1 MANLKLIEEITNA
14 FGPSG
19 FEDEVV
25 KVIKNNCTEFD
36 VESDAM
42 HNVFMRMK
50 SHTGKKPV
58 IMLDAHLDELGFIVQ
73 HIKSNGLIAFS
84 SLGGW
89 VATNVPAH
97 SVYIKNRKGEL
108 IKGITT
114 SKPPHFMTD
123 AERAAKLDIETIYID
138 VGASSRDEVINI
150 FGINV
155 GDPVMPDVEYSYNE
169 KNNTLF
175 GKAFDNRMGCYCII
189 ETMKKLAKEQN
200 LYVDIV
206 GGFASQEE
214 VGTRGAQITTET
226 LKPDLAIVFEGSPSD
241 DMYFNENEAQGALKK
256 GTQIRHMDASYISNP
271 EFIALA
277 KEVGDKNNI
286 PYQCTVRRRGSTDAG
301 KISLFGGY
309 NIPCLVLGIPCRYV
323 HTHYNWCSE
332 SDVDA
337 TVNMASEVIKAL
349 TEDTLNRIFFR
360 D

>member
-19 FEDEVV
+19 FEDDVV
-25 KVIKNNCTEFD
+25 KVIKNNCEEFD
-36 VESDAM
+36 VQSDAM

-50 SHTGKKPV
+50 THTGKKPV

-73 HIKSNGLIAFS
+73 HIKANGLISFVN
-84 SLGGW
+84 LGGW

-97 SVYIKNRKGEL
+97 SVYIRNRKGEL

-123 AERAAKLDIETIYID
+123 AERAAKLDIEGIYID
-138 VGASSRDEVINI
+138 IGASSREEVMDV
-150 FGINV
+150 FGVNV
-155 GDPVMPDVEYSYNE
+155 GDPIMPDVQYEYNSR
-169 KNNTLF
+169 NNTLF

-189 ETMKKLAKEQN
+189 ETMKKLIKEN
-200 LYVDIV
+200 DLYVDVV
-206 GGFASQEE
+206 GGFAAQEE
-214 VGTRGAQITTET
+214 VGTRGAQVTANT
-226 LKPDLAIVFEGSPSD
+226 LKPDLAIVFEGSPAD
-241 DMYFNENEAQGALKK
+241 DLYRGSCESQGALKH

-286 PYQCTVRRRGSTDAG
+286 PYQCAVRRRGSTDAG
-301 KISLFGGY
+301 KIHLFAGN

-323 HTHYNWCSE
+323 HTHYNWCAE
-332 SDVDA
+332 SDIDA
-337 TVNMASEVIKAL
+337 TVNMAVEVIKAL
-349 TEDTLNRIFFR
+349 NEETVNKIFFR
-360 D
+360 